1 MRDNCTVLV
10 TGIPR
15 SGTTLCCHL
24 LNTLPNTV
32 ALHEPLPMETFN
44 DLTRAEAVDA
54 ISRFK
59 ILSRKEA
66 LSSRVVQTKHAD
78 GLVPSNPVWRACND
92 LRIEQVTL
100 GSIDVD
106 KALSKEFTLVIKHNA
121 LFTTLLSN
129 LVEVFPC
136 YAIIRN
142 PLATLAS
149 WQTVDLPV
157 HQGRLPMG
165 ELFDTKLR
173 LQLNELETNIDRQL
187 CILKWFYQQFSE
199 NVEQGHIIRYED
211 IVDTNGNELSSLV
224 DQSLHFSSQLEN
236 QNVSKL
242 YRDLDIN
249 YLLDRL
255 VKEETIFTDFYKV
268 EEVVNLATEL
278 LAL

>member
-1 MRDNCTVLV
+1 MKDNPTILV

-24 LNTLPNTV
+24 LNELPNTV
-32 ALHEPLPMETFN
+32 ALHEPLPTETFN
-44 DLTRAEAVDA
+44 DLTRGKA
-54 ISRFK
+54 INVISQFATVSRGQ
-59 ILSRKEA
+59 A
-66 LSSRVVQTKHAD
+66 LSSSVVQTKHAG
-78 GLVPSNPVWRACND
+78 GLVPSNPVFGACND
-92 LRIEQVTL
+92 LRKEQVSL

-106 KALSKEFTLVIKHNA
+106 KALSDTFTLVIKHNA
-121 LFTTLLSN
+121 LFTALLGN
-129 LVEVFPC
+129 LVKVFPC

-149 WQTVDLPV
+149 WQTVDLPI

-173 LQLNELETNIDRQL
+173 LQLNELETNIDRQI

-199 NVEQGHIIRYED
+199 NLERGHIIRYED

-224 DQSLHFSSQLEN
+224 GQSLNFPSQLEN

-255 VKEETIFTDFYKV
+255 VKEETIFTDFYET
-268 EEVVNLATEL
+268 EEIVNLATEL
-278 LAL
+278 MAL